1 MGVSWVFEVHE
12 EDIKMKIQQS
22 KGREKESKDSAK
34 SIVGWVEIALEQ
46 ANAVKHGAFKV
57 DCMPYRSNEHVRE
70 HIASAFLLHHSN
82 FPESSFTV
90 GVTPE
95 FAPVSRLIS
104 DQGFDL
110 ILGKFSSILSP
121 DPAGFFEV
129 TGAEYYLK
137 DFRVRVGT
145 AAMNSVTK
153 GVIVEMEYAPSNSPH
168 QCNQLMSEFV
178 EYFFPN
184 QKKPKIFE
192 KPQAEL
198 YSAFDTIGQ
207 YLEIFVGMR
216 RRA

>member
-1 MGVSWVFEVHE
+1 MIFTKISRFFNENVRIAIFHHKFSFLCIFIWKTIIFQK
-12 EDIKMKIQQS
+12 IKTIRFLLGSSPKFRSSYGPDYTPLIT
-22 KGREKESKDSAK
+22 
-34 SIVGWVEIALEQ
+34 ILLNIP
-46 ANAVKHGAFKV
+46 FKV

-129 TGAEYYLK
+129 TGTEYYLK

-153 GVIVEMEYAPSNSPH
+153 VRN
-168 QCNQLMSEFV
+168 FWT
-178 EYFFPN
+178 
-184 QKKPKIFE
+184 QK
-192 KPQAEL
+192 
-198 YSAFDTIGQ
+198 Y
-207 YLEIFVGMR
+207 
-216 RRA
+216 